1 VNKVKLLAALAA
13 IWRNLEGIPRL
24 VEETEAERLGEA
36 DTTIDRAV
44 TRLKDLAFEIEEEA
58 E

>member
-1 VNKVKLLAALAA
+1 MNKVKLLAALAA